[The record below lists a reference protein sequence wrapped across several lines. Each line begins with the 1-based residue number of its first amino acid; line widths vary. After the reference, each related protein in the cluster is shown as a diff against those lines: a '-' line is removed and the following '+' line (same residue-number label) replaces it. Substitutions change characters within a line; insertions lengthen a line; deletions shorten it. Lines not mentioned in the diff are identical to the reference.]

1 MKQVIRIKNAADLK
15 FRKYIKSYM
24 LCMLCMVGYTIAS
37 LLYPNKISLIV
48 DKGITQSNMSMI
60 ILYSSQL
67 LIVGLVMIVFRY
79 LQRTNFAKLS
89 QSVVAEIQIKLMK
102 KLIRVNHQ
110 FWTKHKQGD
119 ILTIIQNDVG
129 KIESLLVTLI
139 SDALVNIMMAV
150 SVGIYLIYID
160 VLIGTL
166 LILLTVAF
174 AFLQKQLGNKVK
186 KGMSML
192 REYQGELATYTNEVV
207 NHIPVIQLSDWGK
220 STTETFSKSTIAY
233 KDKYIKQVK
242 RMAEAQNMVMIY
254 NTLSMFIV
262 LFIGAIKAYNVTMT
276 VGIVFSLTMYVQRL
290 YSPIVNLGNTYVSLK
305 NISPILEKILSVLE
319 SNEKIR
325 EGNRIL
331 SPKECDTIEFK
342 DVNFRYINDRKVF
355 INNLNVKLNKNDI
368 IGLVGKNGSG
378 KTTLIRL
385 LGKLCAPEEGEILL
399 GGRNLDDFNTNSVW
413 AQMSIMPQ
421 TVYFPVGTFK
431 DILEINENN
440 YKKANEL
447 LNKLNFDIHKF
458 PGGLE
463 SKMEV
468 NRFTLSGGEKQK
480 LAFVRVMMQ
489 NRSICI
495 FDEPTASLDINS
507 EKKML
512 EIIQENSK
520 GKICIIIT
528 HRPKLL
534 EICTKIIKLGD
545 LE

>member
-1 MKQVIRIKNAADLK
+1 M
-15 FRKYIKSYM
+15 
-24 LCMLCMVGYTIAS
+24 
-37 LLYPNKISLIV
+37 
-48 DKGITQSNMSMI
+48 
-60 ILYSSQL
+60 
-67 LIVGLVMIVFRY
+67 
-79 LQRTNFAKLS
+79 
-89 QSVVAEIQIKLMK
+89 
-102 KLIRVNHQ
+102 
-110 FWTKHKQGD
+110 
-119 ILTIIQNDVG
+119 
-129 KIESLLVTLI
+129 
-139 SDALVNIMMAV
+139 
-150 SVGIYLIYID
+150 
-160 VLIGTL
+160 
-166 LILLTVAF
+166 
-174 AFLQKQLGNKVK
+174 
-186 KGMSML
+186 
-192 REYQGELATYTNEVV
+192 
-207 NHIPVIQLSDWGK
+207 
-220 STTETFSKSTIAY
+220 
-233 KDKYIKQVK
+233 
-242 RMAEAQNMVMIY
+242 
-254 NTLSMFIV
+254 
-262 LFIGAIKAYNVTMT
+262 
-276 VGIVFSLTMYVQRL
+276 RL
-290 YSPIVNLGNTYVSLK
+290 HS
-305 NISPILEKILSVLE
+305 
-319 SNEKIR
+319 
-325 EGNRIL
+325 
-331 SPKECDTIEFK
+331 
-342 DVNFRYINDRKVF
+342 NDRKVIF
-355 INNLNVKLNKNDI
+355 NKLNVKLKRNDI

-385 LGKLCAPEEGEILL
+385 LGKLCTPEEGEILL
-399 GGRNLDDFNTNSVW
+399 GGRNLDDFNTDSVW

-431 DILEINENN
+431 DILEIDESN
-440 YKKANEL
+440 YKKANQL

>member
-1 MKQVIRIKNAADLK
+1 MKQFIRIKNAADLK

-24 LCMLCMVGYTIAS
+24 FCMFCMIGYTIAS

-48 DKGITQSNMSMI
+48 DKGITQSNMGMI

-89 QSVVAEIQIKLMK
+89 QSVVAEIQIKLMN
-102 KLIRVNHQ
+102 KLIKVNHQ
-110 FWTKHKQGD
+110 FWTKYKQGD

-139 SDALVNIMMAV
+139 SDALVNILMAV

-220 STTETFSKSTIAY
+220 NTTETFSKSTIAY

-242 RMAEAQNMVMIY
+242 RMAEAQNMVMVY

-262 LFIGAIKAYNVTMT
+262 LFIGAIKAYNGTMT

-319 SNEKIR
+319 SNEQIR

-331 SPKECDTIEFK
+331 APKECDTIEFK
-342 DVNFRYINDRKVF
+342 DVNFRYSNDRKVIF
-355 INNLNVKLNKNDI
+355 NKLNVKLKRNDI

-385 LGKLCAPEEGEILL
+385 LGKLCTPEEGEILL
-399 GGRNLDDFNTNSVW
+399 GGRNLDDFNTDSVW

-431 DILEINENN
+431 DILEINESN
-440 YKKANEL
+440 YKKADQL